1 MAIETI
7 RTPSG
12 FKNLDT
18 GATGPLSAT
27 LLPTSTSSASGS
39 APSTVFVVTVVNV
52 GETQDFQVGFYIANI
67 DQDPTLTFQLQLGGP
82 PIATVQNVSVFG
94 SGLLPN
100 GLFEIFYTV
109 TIRREQVAAGV
120 GLIIPILTLNGVSG
134 TTAPVTVDLQ

>member
-1 MAIETI
+1 MTTETI

-27 LLPTSTSSASGS
+27 LLPTSVSGT
-39 APSTVFVVTVVNV
+39 APSTVLAVTVAN
-52 GETQDFQVGFYIANI
+52 GATQDFQVAFYIANI

-82 PIATVQNVSVFG
+82 PIATVQGVSVFA

-109 TIRREQVAAGV
+109 TIRREQATPGT
-120 GLIIPILTLNGVSG
+120 GFIIPILTLNGVSG

>member
-1 MAIETI
+1 MTIETI

-27 LLPTSTSSASGS
+27 LLPTSVSGT
-39 APSTVFVVTVVNV
+39 APSTVLLVTVGN
-52 GETQDFQVGFYIANI
+52 GATQDFQVAFYIANI
-67 DQDPTLTFQLQLGGP
+67 DQDPTLTFQPQLGNP
-82 PIATVQNVSVFG
+82 AIATVQGVSVFA

-109 TIRREQVAAGV
+109 TLRREQVAPGT
-120 GLIIPILTLNGVSG
+120 GFIIPILTLNGVSG

>member
-1 MAIETI
+1 MTIETI

-27 LLPTSTSSASGS
+27 LLPTSVSGS
-39 APSTVFVVTVVNV
+39 APSTVLGVTVGN
-52 GETQDFQVGFYIANI
+52 GATQDFQVAFYIANI

-82 PIATVQNVSVFG
+82 PIATVQGVSVFG

-109 TIRREQVAAGV
+109 TIRREQVATDV
-120 GLIIPILTLNGVSG
+120 GFIIPILTLNGVSG

>member
-1 MAIETI
+1 MTIETI

-27 LLPTSTSSASGS
+27 LLPTSTSGT
-39 APSTVFVVTVVNV
+39 APSTVLAVTVAN
-52 GETQDFQVGFYIANI
+52 GATQDFQVAFYIANI

-82 PIATVQNVSVFG
+82 PIATVQGVSVFG

-109 TIRREQVAAGV
+109 TIRREQVALGT
-120 GLIIPILTLNGVSG
+120 GFIIPILTLNGVSG

>member
-27 LLPTSTSSASGS
+27 LLPTSTSGT
-39 APSTVFVVTVVNV
+39 APSTVFAVTVVNV
-52 GETQDFQVGFYIANI
+52 GETQDFQVAFYIANI
-67 DQDPTLTFQLQLGGP
+67 DQDPTLTFQLQLGTP
-82 PIATVQNVSVFG
+82 SIATVQNVSVFG

-109 TIRREQVAAGV
+109 TIRRDQLAPGD
-120 GLIIPILTLNGVSG
+120 GFIIPILTLNGVSG

>member
-1 MAIETI
+1 MTIETI

-27 LLPTSTSSASGS
+27 LLPTSVSGT
-39 APSTVFVVTVVNV
+39 APSTVLAVTVVNV
-52 GETQDFQVGFYIANI
+52 GETQDFQVAFYIANI

-82 PIATVQNVSVFG
+82 PIATVQGVSVFG

-109 TIRREQVAAGV
+109 TIRRDQVANGT
-120 GLIIPILTLNGVSG
+120 GFIIPILTLNGVSG

>member
-1 MAIETI
+1 MTIETI

-27 LLPTSTSSASGS
+27 LIPTSTSSASGS
-39 APSTVFVVTVVNV
+39 APSTVFAVTVGN
-52 GETQDFQVGFYIANI
+52 GATQDFQVGFYIANI
-67 DQDPTLTFQLQLGGP
+67 DQDPTLTFQPQLGGP
-82 PIATVQNVSVFG
+82 PIATVQGVSVFG

-109 TIRREQVAAGV
+109 TIRREQVALGT
-120 GLIIPILTLNGVSG
+120 GFIIPILTLNGVSG

>member
-1 MAIETI
+1 MTIETI

-27 LLPTSTSSASGS
+27 LLPTAVSGS
-39 APSTVFVVTVVNV
+39 APSTPLVVTVGN
-52 GETQDFQVGFYIANI
+52 GATQDFQVGFYIANI
-67 DQDPTLTFQLQLGGP
+67 DQDPTLTFQLQLGTP
-82 PIATVQNVSVFG
+82 PAATVQNVSVFG

-109 TIRREQVAAGV
+109 TIRRDQVALETGF
-120 GLIIPILTLNGVSG
+120 IIPILTLNGVSG

>member
-1 MAIETI
+1 MTIETI

-27 LLPTSTSSASGS
+27 LLPTSVSGT
-39 APSTVFVVTVVNV
+39 APSTVLAVTVAN
-52 GETQDFQVGFYIANI
+52 GATQDFQVAFYIANI
-67 DQDPTLTFQLQLGGP
+67 DQDPTLTFQLQLGTP
-82 PIATVQNVSVFG
+82 SIATVQNVSVFG

-109 TIRREQVAAGV
+109 TIRRDQAALGN
-120 GLIIPILTLNGVSG
+120 GFIIPILTLNGVSG

>member
-27 LLPTSTSSASGS
+27 LLPTSVSGS
-39 APSTVFVVTVVNV
+39 APSTVLGVTVLN
-52 GETQDFQVGFYIANI
+52 GATQDFQVAFYAANI
-67 DQDPTLTFQLQLGGP
+67 TNPPTLTFQPQLGNP
-82 PIATVQNVSVFG
+82 AIATVQNVSLLGSAVVP
-94 SGLLPN
+94 SGLL
-100 GLFEIFYTV
+100 EVFYTV
-109 TIRREQVAAGV
+109 TIRRDQVAV
-120 GLIIPILTLNGVSG
+120 GTGFLIPILTLNGVSG